1 MLQSFVVMLR
11 EGVEAALVVGI
22 ILVALERT
30 GRKDLK
36 RPVWLGL
43 GLAVLASVA
52 AAIALPL
59 LPIREEMYEG
69 ALYWVSAA
77 FVISMLLW
85 VHRHARTLKRA
96 IEEKVSAAASATASG
111 GTRREAWGLGGFA
124 FLMLFRE
131 GAEAVMF
138 LAAVK
143 LTTEAML
150 AFIGTVLGLAAS
162 VAFGVLFVRGTLRID
177 LRRFFAVTQWVLAL
191 FVVQLVV
198 NGYHELSEAGV
209 LPATQRSMALV
220 EPIVRNNVFF
230 VAALAAIPLLIWLT
244 RKPSSEPSASKL
256 LATDRH
262 LATARAGGKGTD
274 QR

>member
-59 LPIREEMYEG
+59 LPIREETYEG

-230 VAALAAIPLLIWLT
+230 VAALASIPLLIWLT
-244 RKPSSEPSASKL
+244 RKPSSKPSASEL
-256 LATDRH
+256 LATERQ
-262 LATARAGGKGTD
+262 LATARAGGKGTVE
-274 QR
+274 R